1 MHKLFE
7 SQLDDEKIY
16 LVIREHPILLWFR
29 LALILFLFIIGVAAQ
44 ILFPQILP
52 DFFSELALGVISLLF
67 YIYYLGLL
75 LGALLVFVFY
85 YLSLQII
92 TDRRM
97 VDVDQSGLFRRKVT
111 EIQIEN
117 VEEVTSRAHGILATV
132 FGFGDVTVQTSSA
145 QIDFIF
151 ENVAQP
157 EQIKK
162 LILDIY
168 EQHRKMAVKVAEVP
182 NASPLPA
189 PLNP

>member
-29 LALILFLFIIGVAAQ
+29 LALIVFLFAIGITAQ
-44 ILFPQILP
+44 ILVPRILP
-52 DFFSELALGVISLLF
+52 DFFSELAVGIIALLF

-75 LGALLVFVFY
+75 LGSLLVFVFY
-85 YLSLQII
+85 YLSLQIV
-92 TDRRM
+92 TDHRM

-117 VEEVTSRAHGILATV
+117 VEEVTSNAHGILATV
-132 FGFGDVTVQTSSA
+132 FNFGNVLVQTSSA
-145 QIDFIF
+145 QNEFQF
-151 ENVAQP
+151 ENVARP
-157 EQIKK
+157 EQVKK

-168 EQHRKMAVKVAEVP
+168 EQHRKMAIKVTETSTP
-182 NASPLPA
+182 SPLPP

>member
-29 LALILFLFIIGVAAQ
+29 LTLIIFLFIIGVVAQ
-44 ILFPQILP
+44 IFVPRILP

-67 YIYYLGLL
+67 YIYYLGIL

-117 VEEVTSRAHGILATV
+117 VEEVTSKAHGLLATI
-132 FGFGDVTVQTSSA
+132 FGFGNVLVQTSSA
-145 QIDFIF
+145 NNEFEF
-151 ENVAQP
+151 ENVAHP
-157 EQIKK
+157 EQVKK

-168 EQHRKMAVKVAEVP
+168 EQHRKMAVKVTDTP
-182 NASPLPA
+182 MGNPLPP